1 METIRREDFMDEKS
15 RRIFEHRFNY
25 YSTGNMEHILD
36 MVIEEYSNFAR
47 RIGDLKKK
55 LYERLKEFDGKLI
68 IYGAGVHAGLTM
80 DFLKKVGLDNKF
92 AGYCVSNAE
101 NSGGGGQNQ

>member
-1 METIRREDFMDEKS
+1 MMETIRKEDFADEKS

-25 YSTGNMEHILD
+25 YTTGNMEHILD
-36 MVIEEYSNFAR
+36 MVIEEYNDFAR

-55 LYERLKEFDGKLI
+55 LYVRLKEFDGKLL

-80 DFLKKVGLDNKF
+80 DFLKKMGLDNKF
-92 AGYCVSNAE
+92 AGYCVSDVG
-101 NSGGGGQNQ
+101 NSGGGQNQ